1 MGTVNTQ
8 ALGYCCLLVN
18 VGKINLCTFYPY
30 SFMSEDLT
38 QRWLTEIQALKQQ
51 LADAIT
57 RCDEAW
63 ESAEKWRKLYNT
75 EAEQRRTD
83 AQLLQ
88 QEIASLKAE
97 LRKMRGIDET
107 ILPDADVNTAIH
119 AEISQIGETKELQA
133 KLIEAMKERASLL
146 LALKTEQESHA
157 QTRNS
162 LTTALGDAIDSLARI
177 RSEAK

>member
-1 MGTVNTQ
+1 
-8 ALGYCCLLVN
+8 
-18 VGKINLCTFYPY
+18 
-30 SFMSEDLT
+30 MSEDLT
-38 QRWLTEIQALKQQ
+38 QRWLSEIQALKQQ
-51 LADAIT
+51 LADAMT

-83 AQLLQ
+83 AQLSQ

-97 LRKMRGIDET
+97 LKKMRGIDET
-107 ILPDADVNTAIH
+107 ILPDADVNTAIQ
-119 AEISQIGETKELQA
+119 AEIIQIESVQELQA
-133 KLIEAMKERASLL
+133 KLIEAVKERASLL
-146 LALKTEQESHA
+146 LALKNEQESHA
-157 QTRNS
+157 QTRKS